1 LPEFRVRQKEEFMN
15 HRILVVDDERR
26 TLLLMERTLRDL
38 QDEYED
44 VEILTASNGEEAL
57 EIIMRDKPAL
67 VYLDLMM
74 PHVDGLEV
82 CRIIKGKRDTR
93 DTYIVMLTAMGQE
106 IDRQRAKEVGADRYL
121 TKPFDPDTVLEIA
134 REVLDL

>member
-1 LPEFRVRQKEEFMN
+1 MN
-15 HRILVVDDERR
+15 RRILIVDDERR

-44 VEILTASNGEEAL
+44 VEVRTASNGEEAL
-57 EIIMRDKPAL
+57 EAIRSDRPAL

-74 PHVDGLEV
+74 PHVGGLEV
-82 CRIIKGKRDTR
+82 CRTVKGERDTR

-106 IDRQRAKEVGADRYL
+106 VDRQKAKEVGADQYL
-121 TKPFDPDTVLEIA
+121 TKPFDPDMVLNIA
-134 REVLDL
+134 KDVLGL